1 MDFAAARLNM
11 IECQLRP
18 NKLLDPAVIAAF
30 QAVPREAF
38 VPEGLRQAA
47 YVDEDIALGSGR
59 YVMEPMV
66 LARLLQ
72 AAEIGPEDR
81 ALVVGCATGYAAALL
96 ARIAAG
102 VIALESDAGLAGKAE
117 SLLAVHGG
125 GKARVV
131 RGALAQ
137 GYAAGA
143 PFDVIMIDGAV
154 SAIPDALK
162 AQLAPG
168 GRLVAVVTANERA
181 MGQAVRGVR
190 LATGYAERALFDAG
204 TPVLP
209 EFRSA
214 PSFVF

>member
-30 QAVPREAF
+30 QAVPREDF
-38 VPEGLRQAA
+38 VPDALRRAA
-47 YVDEDIALGSGR
+47 YVDEDIALGGGR

-72 AAEIGPEDR
+72 AAEVGPEDR
-81 ALVVGCATGYAAALL
+81 ALVVGCATGYAAALM
-96 ARIAAG
+96 ARLAAG
-102 VIALESDAGLAGKAE
+102 VIALESDAALAARAEALLASHGAGK
-117 SLLAVHGG
+117 V
-125 GKARVV
+125 RVL
-131 RGALAQ
+131 RGPLAQ

-143 PFDVIMIDGAV
+143 PYDVILIDGAV
-154 SAIPDALK
+154 PAMPEALTV
-162 AQLAPG
+162 QLAPG
-168 GRLVAVVTANERA
+168 GRLVGVVAAAERA

-190 LATGYAERALFDAG
+190 LATGYAQRALFDAG
-204 TPVLP
+204 TPLIP
-209 EFRSA
+209 EFKPA